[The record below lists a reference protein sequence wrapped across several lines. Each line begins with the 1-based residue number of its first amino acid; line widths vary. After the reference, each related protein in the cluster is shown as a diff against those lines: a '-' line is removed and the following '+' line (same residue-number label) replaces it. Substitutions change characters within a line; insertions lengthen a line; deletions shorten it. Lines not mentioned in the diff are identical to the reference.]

1 MAELTI
7 AEMFVGAF
15 ISVGVT
21 YLVAKAIYLF
31 DWRSETQTRAL
42 GSCRLSD
49 AGTEVPAP

>member
-31 DWRSETQTRAL
+31 MEKRNADTR
-42 GSCRLSD
+42 
-49 AGTEVPAP
+49 PW